1 MGAEQNKIQDHA
13 FKRKEITHDVCM
25 SGMQCLPEQHIA
37 LAQGPVLICCFCASF
52 MPVAGGHVL
61 DFPIC
66 RELEPLLK
74 G

>member
-1 MGAEQNKIQDHA
+1 M
-13 FKRKEITHDVCM
+13 VCASVAC
-25 SGMQCLPEQHIA
+25 SGSPEQHIA
-37 LAQGPVLICCFCASF
+37 LAQGPVLIRCFRASF
-52 MPVAGGHVL
+52 MPVSGGHVL